1 MPPDLAPG
9 VTGSLRYIDSDAVV
23 IGRWLGELGT
33 GDEYGGPF
41 VVAKL
46 SLADMWGIHLQELVT
61 AFPPA
66 ETTTDNSL
74 QSRAAAIARRV
85 PAVAVKRPLVPQLTG
100 DLLEDA
106 RVTTGLTL
114 GQIAQAIRVSER
126 AVASWR
132 AGTLPAHRREFF
144 QRLRSI
150 GLSLVGGLGP
160 SGVQRWLLAGTPT
173 RLERLAAGE
182 LEQVVAEAR
191 AYETSPAT

>member
-1 MPPDLAPG
+1 MPLDLAPA

-23 IGRWLGELGT
+23 IRRWLGELAT

-46 SLADMWGIHLQELVT
+46 SLADMWGIHLEEIVATL
-61 AFPPA
+61 PSS
-66 ETTTDNSL
+66 EGTTDSSL
-74 QSRAAAIARRV
+74 QSRAAIIARQI
-85 PAVAVKRPLVPQLTG
+85 PAVAVERPVVPQLTG

-106 RVTTGLTL
+106 RAVTGLTL

-132 AGTLPAHRREFF
+132 AGTLPVHREEFF

-150 GLSLVGGLGP
+150 GLSLVGGLGS
-160 SGVQRWLLAGTPT
+160 SGVQRWLLAGEPS
-173 RLERLAAGE
+173 RLERLAVGE
-182 LEQVVAEAR
+182 LEQIVAEAR